1 MFKPFFTLLILI
13 TMGVSQWAFAE
24 QDFTHIKTQARLAD
38 ATYID
43 ATASLSLA
51 DYLHQGGDTLVHQ
64 AVMPNS
70 QVSYFLS
77 KKDGVQTIAI
87 RGTSNVENVIVD
99 LDLALQLDPQLNIV
113 LHQGFAK
120 AARAVL
126 EDVKPYLNSEYK
138 IRTTGH
144 SLGGAIAVI
153 LAMYLEQDSAYQLT
167 QVVSFGQPK
176 VTNVSGAAQFND
188 LPLIRVVTPLD
199 IVPLVPPLSPL
210 QIQEMDIYWHMGEE
224 VILMGNQEYA
234 QTKGLK
240 SMLRATKFTS
250 ALPNEANLLAHQM
263 STYNHLIDKL
273 LLSAKEVPYK
283 MQINLFGFSFD

>member
-1 MFKPFFTLLILI
+1 MSL
-13 TMGVSQWAFAE
+13 SQWAFAE
-24 QDFTHIKTQARLAD
+24 QDFVRIKAQARLAD

-43 ATASLSLA
+43 SAASLSLT
-51 DYLHQGGDTLVHQ
+51 DYLRQGGDKLVHQ

-77 KKDGVQTIAI
+77 EKDGIQTIAI
-87 RGTSNVENVIVD
+87 RGTSNLENVIVD
-99 LDLALQLDPQLNIV
+99 LDLALQFDPTLNIL
-113 LHQGFAK
+113 LHQGFAM

-126 EDVKPYLNSEYK
+126 DDVKPYLNSEYK

-153 LAMYLEQDSAYQLT
+153 LAMYIQEDTGYQFDH
-167 QVVSFGQPK
+167 VISFGQPK
-176 VTNVSGAAQFND
+176 VTNVAGATQYDD
-188 LPLIRVVTPLD
+188 LSLIRVVTPQD

-210 QIQEMDIYWHMGEE
+210 QIQDLDIYWHMGEE
-224 VILMGNQEYA
+224 VILMGEQKYA
-234 QTKGLK
+234 QTRGIK

-250 ALPNEANLLAHQM
+250 ALPNEDNVLAHQM
-263 STYNHLIDKL
+263 STYNHLIDDL
-273 LLSAKEVPYK
+273 LLGAKEVPYK